1 MRLVLAAVR
10 KNGGIAVPSF
20 PVFRTNL
27 LTFAVPLR
35 NYPAER
41 TFWAM
46 AMTGVR
52 QVLGLAML
60 TVSTWAQPVKTLAP
74 AGSVVTVEQPDA
86 QRTRDELSQLLDRY
100 PPALRGVLGLDPS
113 LLSNQA
119 YLAPYP
125 ALVGFL
131 GAHPEVAR
139 NPSFYIR
146 SNVFERPA
154 PDDHG
159 ARLMEEV
166 LTGLAVFIGFGMA
179 IGLLTW
185 LIRTALDYR
194 RWNRLTKVQT
204 DVHTKLV
211 DRFTTNDEL
220 LAYIQS
226 PAGSKFL
233 ESAPIMLDAG
243 PRNVGAPLGRILW
256 SGQAGLVLA
265 ALGIGLQMVAER
277 RSGDVGEPLRVLG
290 VLGISL
296 GLGFVIS
303 AIISFVI
310 SRRLGLI
317 ETPATKE

>member
-1 MRLVLAAVR
+1 
-10 KNGGIAVPSF
+10 
-20 PVFRTNL
+20 
-27 LTFAVPLR
+27 
-35 NYPAER
+35 
-41 TFWAM
+41 M
-46 AMTGVR
+46 AKTGVR
-52 QVLGLAML
+52 QALGLAIL
-60 TVSTWAQPVKTLAP
+60 AVAAWAQPVKQVVP
-74 AGSVVTVEQPDA
+74 AGSLVTVEQPDA

-113 LLSNQA
+113 LLTNQA

-125 ALVGFL
+125 ALVAFL
-131 GAHPEVAR
+131 TAHPEVAR

-146 SNVFERPA
+146 SNVFERPNT
-154 PDDHG
+154 PEEHG
-159 ARLMEEV
+159 TRLMEEV
-166 LTGLAVFIGFGMA
+166 LTGLAVFTGFGMA

-185 LIRTALDYR
+185 LIRTVLDYR

-211 DRFTTNDEL
+211 DRFTANEEL

-243 PRNVGAPLGRILW
+243 PRTMGAPLGRILW

-265 ALGIGLQMVAER
+265 ALGIGLQVVADR
-277 RSGDVGEPLRVLG
+277 VSGDVAEPLRVLG

-317 ETPATKE
+317 ETPAAKE